1 MDVIGDI
8 CEFELMT
15 TTHEMINTFIFL
27 LHILP
32 NIVGLFLNAVLFILA
47 RYRSPHTIKKYSVL
61 ILNFAV
67 CDFFACLT
75 SLFVCQRIIPCGTS
89 LFYCSEGPCQYF
101 GARVCYVCSLPIV
114 VKCSSVRL
122 AVVFFFGTRVIF
134 PVKCNHTV
142 IAKVAFSFADDP
154 PEQVEPLFQAKYPH
168 YNLTGQTITGNINVF
183 EWKALGTILHMTLP
197 ITPVYFCILVLRRKI
212 ICYLNMAIMSTK
224 TKLLHHQ
231 LLTAL
236 SWQACLPLFYLYS
249 VLSYALGQL
258 GVYHHPYM
266 EHSTFISVGFIPAL
280 SPLASLYFVRPYR
293 ECIRKFFLC
302 SKKRSRSL
310 KETSEYL
317 KSSHSSKFF
326 HL

>member
-1 MDVIGDI
+1 MV
-8 CEFELMT
+8 
-15 TTHEMINTFIFL
+15 NTFIFL

-32 NIVGLFLNAVLFILA
+32 NIVGLFLNAVLFVLA

-101 GARVCYVCSLPIV
+101 GARVCYVCY
-114 VKCSSVRL
+114 SVMLHLYAHTLYSMLLSFSFRYYIL
-122 AVVFFFGTRVIF
+122 NYRSPTRSTLKLIILLIYIPSF
-134 PVKCNHTV
+134 
-142 IAKVAFSFADDP
+142 IQMVAFSFADDP

-266 EHSTFISVGFIPAL
+266 EHSTFISMVFERTRFTLGRLTKESSSLELHPMNSPEEGPAPMWL
-280 SPLASLYFVRPYR
+280 TLD
-293 ECIRKFFLC
+293 
-302 SKKRSRSL
+302 KRD
-310 KETSEYL
+310 K
-317 KSSHSSKFF
+317 
-326 HL
+326 